1 MGETLLRLPD
11 VMGRTGLSRSAVYA
25 LEGFPKPVKL
35 SGRAVAW
42 VQSEVEAWIAETI
55 KINRTGESVA

>member
-25 LEGFPKPVKL
+25 SEGFPKPVKIG
-35 SGRAVAW
+35 GRAVAW
-42 VQSEVEAWIAETI
+42 LQSEVEAWIAETI
-55 KINRTGESVA
+55 RTNRSESSAA

>member
-11 VMGRTGLSRSAVYA
+11 VMSRTGLSRSAVYA

-42 VQSEVEAWIAETI
+42 VRSEVDAWIQETI
-55 KINRTGESVA
+55 KANRNTESAA

>member
-25 LEGFPKPVKL
+25 SEGFPKPVKI
-35 SGRAVAW
+35 GNRAVAW
-42 VQSEVEAWIAETI
+42 VASEVEAWIQETI
-55 KINRTGESVA
+55 NANRSGSAA